1 MESHALSRSLDQA
14 APLPCIPPK
23 PHTRR
28 REHSPQ
34 EKGKALQKKRHRR
47 KSTTLPTHTATA
59 HPLIRPTASLRRNA
73 STKRHFLIKPGE
85 YTQQRDFPDCFAAY
99 MAMSLCRTKSS
110 SFVPGSSRTSRAG
123 NPKPETPPTDFA
135 KADWPSLPKTLKTA
149 HQQGRSRTHH
159 RRAVR

>member
-1 MESHALSRSLDQA
+1 MESHALSRSLERA

-34 EKGKALQKKRHRR
+34 EKGKTLQKKRHRR
-47 KSTTLPTHTATA
+47 KSTTLPPHTATA
-59 HPLIRPTASLRRNA
+59 HPAKSLFPAHNA
-73 STKRHFLIKPGE
+73 SKKRHFLIKPDE

-110 SFVPGSSRTSRAG
+110 SFVPGSALDAM
-123 NPKPETPPTDFA
+123 PIL
-135 KADWPSLPKTLKTA
+135 ADIT
-149 HQQGRSRTHH
+149 
-159 RRAVR
+159 RR